1 MVILEGY
8 DGNIL
13 IETIKMSID
22 EFYDGDLDIIDD
34 PDYLK
39 KKRINKVI
47 GIIYN
52 KNLDIESQF
61 INRYD
66 TNGNIISSDNYDSSL
81 ILVDSSRMFLNYDSI
96 IEHYAYNM
104 SLSDDLLNIEFEINY
119 NSKYNIYT
127 YLMIC
132 ISDKNFELSNKETV
146 NTFNSKRADVFQK
159 TTSEFNICDAK
170 AFMIKSIIDVY
181 MEKTYIQKIELTSGE
196 IFCHPQLFE

>member
-1 MVILEGY
+1 MVILNGY
-8 DGNIL
+8 DENFL

-22 EFYDGDLDIIDD
+22 EFYDSDLDIIDN

-66 TNGNIISSDNYDSSL
+66 TDGNIISSDNYDSYMT
-81 ILVDSSRMFLNYDSI
+81 LVDSSRMCFNYDSI
-96 IEHYAYNM
+96 IERYAYNI

-119 NSKYNIYT
+119 NSQYNIYT
-127 YLMIC
+127 NLIVC

-146 NTFNSKRADVFQK
+146 NTVNSKRENVFQK
-159 TTSEFNICDAK
+159 ITSEFNICDTK
-170 AFMIKSIIDVY
+170 VIMIKSIIDVY
-181 MEKTYIQKIELTSGE
+181 MGKTYIQKIELPSGE
-196 IFCHPQLFE
+196 IVLHL